1 MPAFFFSVQLNLR
14 HHPLHELDMSSPPSA
29 GGIASTV
36 DEVTPLLAAS
46 GAVRPAGPKE
56 ESSAQPEAQAQAPQ
70 HDERDDDTPLPK
82 TQIFLLAYA
91 RMVEPIAF
99 FTIFPFINE
108 MIWETAKLKQEDVG
122 FYSGLIVCSPSPRR
136 TGKSPIS

>member
-1 MPAFFFSVQLNLR
+1 MQLNLR
-14 HHPLHELDMSSPPSA
+14 RHPLHELDMSSPPSA

-46 GAVRPAGPKE
+46 SAVRPAGPKE
-56 ESSAQPEAQAQAPQ
+56 ESSTQPEAQAPQ
-70 HDERDDDTPLPK
+70 HDDRDDDTPLPK

-99 FTIFPFINE
+99 FTIFPFINK
-108 MIWETAKLKQEDVG
+108 MIWITGNLKQEDVG
-122 FYSGLIVCSPSPRR
+122 FYSGLIVCSWSPCR
-136 TGKSPIS
+136 TAKSPIS